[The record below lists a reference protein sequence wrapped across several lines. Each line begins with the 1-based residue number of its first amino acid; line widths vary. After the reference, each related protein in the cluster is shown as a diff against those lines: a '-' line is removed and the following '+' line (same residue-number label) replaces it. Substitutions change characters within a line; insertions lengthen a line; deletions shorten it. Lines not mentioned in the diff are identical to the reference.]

1 MLPFR
6 RTISQTSLYWL
17 LRSSVQKAR
26 DLVKF
31 SCYRGGDVSWRTT
44 TKMLIFRM
52 DDLSSQHKGSGPRRS
67 RLTPVVGMPKGEEGR
82 FLLAGERGIL
92 GRCLSMPL
100 SDLWIADT
108 LLGPTRKHGL

>member
-1 MLPFR
+1 LEYPFQIR
-6 RTISQTSLYWL
+6 
-17 LRSSVQKAR
+17 QK
-26 DLVKF
+26 
-31 SCYRGGDVSWRTT
+31 RGSIFQAVPGCIGYFVHLFEESHQI
-44 TKMLIFRM
+44 TKDGETNTAIFRT
-52 DDLSSQHKGSGPRRS
+52 DDPSSQYKGSGPRRS

-108 LLGPTRKHGL
+108 LLGPTSKHGL